1 MKFSRHDQAKRMI
14 VKPKYTPLDEADTD
28 IWAFAVLIGG
38 AVLALLFLL
47 LVLGVFEGVL
57 K

>member
-1 MKFSRHDQAKRMI
+1 MKFSQRDQAKRMI

-47 LVLGVFEGVL
+47 IVLGVFEGVL